1 MDQDLIEQIV
11 PGPDDHY
18 PDSEEIR
25 DQFVEIGR
33 EYIDEADDP
42 STETVEVLIEHFE
55 DRDPDDMDEETLAL
69 LWSKSSI
76 LRWMVDDLPLQR
88 ETMDPE
94 WLRQQLNSPLVKA
107 LDDRSEDIDF

>member
-11 PGPDDHY
+11 LGPDDHY
-18 PDSEEIR
+18 PDSEDIR
-25 DQFVEIGR
+25 DRFVEIGR

-42 STETVEVLIEHFE
+42 STEAVEVLVEHFK

-69 LWSKSSI
+69 LWSKSGI
-76 LRWMVDDLPLQR
+76 LLWMVEELPLQGQIR
-88 ETMDPE
+88 DPD
-94 WLRQQLNSPLVKA
+94 WLRQQLNNPLVKA